1 MQFREFI
8 RRGTRFRFVT
18 EQRFPGENGM
28 SNSGSSSGDVFD
40 VRKIRRLV
48 ALMNEHELSELDLR
62 QADTRIRIRRGP
74 EQITTSGPVP
84 AAFAAPASAALPAE
98 AATPAPPAKASE
110 DHLLTVR
117 SPMVGTFYVSP
128 NPESPAF
135 IKVGDQVQADT
146 VVCIIEAMK
155 VFNEIPAGV
164 SGKVVS
170 ILVEN
175 QAAVDFDHPL
185 FKVDP
190 T

>member
-1 MQFREFI
+1 
-8 RRGTRFRFVT
+8 
-18 EQRFPGENGM
+18 M

-48 ALMNEHELSELDLR
+48 ALMDEHDLSELDLR

-74 EQITTSGPVP
+74 DQITTVGPAP
-84 AAFAAPASAALPAE
+84 AAFAAPAPAPRPAE
-98 AATPAPPAKASE
+98 TSGAAPAPAAPSE
-110 DHLLTVR
+110 DHLLTIR
-117 SPMVGTFYVSP
+117 SPMVGTFYTSP
-128 NPESPAF
+128 NPDSPVF
-135 IKVGDQVQADT
+135 VKVGDQVTADT
-146 VVCIIEAMK
+146 TVCIIEAMK

-164 SGKVVS
+164 SGKVVA

-175 QAAVDFDHPL
+175 QAPVDFDLPL